1 MWRQED
7 KRIWIITSKRDEE
20 LERKKQTDNFA
31 DSYGK
36 KD

>member
-7 KRIWIITSKRDEE
+7 KMIWIITSKRKEE
-20 LERKKQTDNFA
+20 SERKKQTDNFA

-36 KD
+36 ED